1 MRDNGDQTNTGGKE
15 NQTDTGEKENLKLLK
30 ARLTVMKGR
39 LKRALNNIEPAINK
53 FVGYETGIFIHLG
66 ALMHDSWIEALEN
79 KDPENKNLEQIA
91 EIFRVEEKLRIP

>member
-39 LKRALNNIEPAINK
+39 IKRALNNIEPAIGN
-53 FVGYETGIFIHLG
+53 FAGH
-66 ALMHDSWIEALEN
+66 
-79 KDPENKNLEQIA
+79 
-91 EIFRVEEKLRIP
+91 EKART